1 MVKKLG
7 GGKKHKKKKN
17 DTSNTE
23 IERKLEMKEDG
34 LEYAQVT
41 KVLGNCRLE
50 LNCMDGKKRLGNI
63 RGNMRKKVWIILND
77 LVLVSLRDF
86 EDNKCDIILKYSP
99 KEVKKLISLGEIPE
113 TIKVNEPS
121 IEKEDEKNDIG
132 VDFIESDDEK
142 NDDDDVKKP
151 EINIDDI

>member
-1 MVKKLG
+1 MVKKIG

-17 DTSNTE
+17 ENNSSE
-23 IERKLEMKEDG
+23 VERKLEIKEDG

-50 LNCMDGKKRLGNI
+50 LSCLDGKKRLGNI
-63 RGNMRKKVWIILND
+63 RGNMRKKVWIVLND

-99 KEVKKLISLGEIPE
+99 KEVNKLKSLGEIPE
-113 TIKVNEPS
+113 SIKVNDPS
-121 IEKEDEKNDIG
+121 IIEEDKNDIG
-132 VDFIESDDEK
+132 VDFIESDDDEET
-142 NDDDDVKKP
+142 NED
-151 EINIDDI
+151 INIDNI